1 MKGIILAGGSGSRLY
16 PLTQVM
22 SKQLLPVYD
31 KPMMCYPLATLM
43 LLGIKDVLIISTPR
57 DLPNMQ
63 AFLGDGSR
71 YGISLTY
78 QIQEEPRGIAEAF
91 VLGKD
96 FIGNDNVCLI
106 LGDNIFHM
114 GDGMSAIRDRLKN
127 HKDALVFG
135 YHVKDPKRFGVIEL
149 DKMNGKVVSI
159 VEKPE
164 EPKSSYAAVGL
175 YVYDSTVVQRALNL
189 KPSPRGELEI
199 TDLNADYLA
208 EGKLDWVKL
217 PRGSAWLDAGTPE
230 SLMEASTF
238 VAAVENRQGLKI
250 GCLEEVAYRMGYI
263 DDAELSGIIQSIKS
277 GVDYRAYLEKV
288 LAENDTYDR
297 MILKNAVA

>member
-16 PLTQVM
+16 PLTQVVN
-22 SKQLLPVYD
+22 KQLLPVYD
-31 KPMMCYPLATLM
+31 KPMICYPLSTLM
-43 LLGIKDVLIISTPR
+43 LMGIKDIMIISTPR
-57 DLPNMQ
+57 DLPSMQ

-71 YGISLTY
+71 YGITLSY
-78 QIQEEPRGIAEAF
+78 EIQAEPRGIAEAF
-91 VLGKD
+91 LLAKD

-114 GDGMSAIRDRLKN
+114 GEGMTAIRERLKN
-127 HKDALVFG
+127 HTDAFIFG
-135 YHVKDPKRFGVIEL
+135 YHVKDPQRFGVIEL

-159 VEKPE
+159 EEKPK

-175 YVYDSTVVQRALNL
+175 YVYDSTVVQRAEALT
-189 KPSPRGELEI
+189 PSPRGELEI
-199 TDLNADYLA
+199 TDLNAAYLA

-230 SLMEASTF
+230 SLMEASSY
-238 VAAVENRQGLKI
+238 VAAVESRQGLKI

-263 DDAELSGIIQSIKS
+263 DDSELSAIIQEIKS
-277 GVDYRAYLEKV
+277 GVDYRTYLEKV
-288 LAENDTYDR
+288 LAENDSYDR
-297 MILKNAVA
+297 SLMKAAVA